1 MRYLYLL
8 LFEILITLS
17 FCSCVI
23 TDADNPVTISGT
35 ITDSY
40 GKGLPE
46 VTVQLETT
54 SGTEEVLTNSDG
66 KYIFNLPSGGTG
78 AISFTKDRFTPQKKT
93 IAFAGGVNKA
103 INLQMKTLAED
114 SYFNIDSEN
123 LSLSKLGG
131 EVFATIHT
139 NADYKIEYKSDW
151 FTCTNTSY
159 NIIIKFDTNY
169 TSEKR
174 IANLLI
180 TTQYGKIITIKITQ
194 EAGPPL
200 AIIDYIGKDNKSNF
214 WTNIP
219 FIAFSNVATLTSVNS
234 SCNGLDLIAEY
245 SADKKAISF
254 PNIKLPAFTPAT
266 ITYSAESPSGEKVNG
281 VFEIKAYKNYINA
294 ASSVSQKI
302 LFTKDS
308 KYFWVYTY
316 TTGGA
321 SLTQYSS
328 SDMSVTG
335 NISWQ
340 PDKYS
345 TVSYNRYNNRLYIT
359 RKYESKIDIYDATS
373 GQYIK
378 EIDLSYILNSSYIY
392 DIEFAENGYGLT
404 LVNNLLY
411 YINSADN
418 DKCGL
423 FPNDASLVDPGN
435 PSRLIIKTIA
445 TCNEGK
451 TFVLTDKH
459 GEINNVFT
467 IDAYSK
473 SMTSYYNLRGYYY
486 ATSDA
491 YPGVILGSSQ
501 SITYLDFSTG
511 LKHDINSDYVGN
523 RASILITGDQLPTIL
538 TSIFSKISIKDG
550 KQNKFEADSPL
561 SNIYPSNDGKAIVIS
576 YNNKIYLFN
585 QELFTVNSNKIK

>member
-23 TDADNPVTISGT
+23 TDADNPVAILGT

-54 SGTEEVLTNSDG
+54 TGTEEVLTNSDG

-78 AISFTKDRFTPQKKT
+78 TISFTKDKFTPQKKT
-93 IAFAGGVNKA
+93 IAFTGGVNKT
-103 INLQMKTLAED
+103 INLEMKTLVED

-123 LSLSKLGG
+123 LSLPKLEG

-139 NADYKIEYKSDW
+139 NTDYKIEYKSDW
-151 FTCTNTSY
+151 FTCTNTSSY
-159 NIIIKFDTNY
+159 ITIKFGTNY

-174 IANLLI
+174 IANIQI
-180 TTQYGKIITIKITQ
+180 TNQYGKTITIKITQ

-200 AIIDYIGKDNKSNF
+200 AIIDYIGKDNKSDF

-219 FIAFSNVATLTSVNS
+219 FIAFSCVATLTSANS

-245 SADKKAISF
+245 AADKKTISF
-254 PNIKLPAFTPAT
+254 PNLKLPAFIPAT
-266 ITYSAESPSGEKVNG
+266 ITYSAESTSGEKVNG
-281 VFEIKAYKNYINA
+281 GFEIKAYKNYINT

-316 TTGGA
+316 TTEGA

-328 SDMSVTG
+328 SDMSLTG

-359 RKYESKIDIYDATS
+359 RKHESKIDTYDATS

-378 EIDLSYILNSSYIY
+378 EIDLSNILNGNYIY

-451 TFVLTDKH
+451 TFVLTDMH

-486 ATSDA
+486 ATSNA
-491 YPGVILGSSQ
+491 YPGVILGSSK
-501 SITYLDFSTG
+501 SITYIDFSTG

-523 RASILITGDQLPTIL
+523 RASILITGEQLPTIL

-550 KQNKFEADSPL
+550 KQNKFETDSPL

-585 QELFTVNSNKIK
+585 PELFTVNSNKIK